1 MARVRLIATLFTVLT
16 VSLRVSAE
24 EPVTKS
30 VDADS
35 AAFCVDLYHQLA
47 IKPGNHFF
55 SPFSI
60 VTALAMTSAGA
71 AGATDAEMAAALH
84 INPDPAKRHAECAS
98 WARMLNSAND
108 ALFKR
113 PAGGMEIS
121 TANSIWLA
129 TRLQFKKT
137 FVDIAKDSYQAE
149 VRGADFAGNAK
160 QAVKDINDWVED
172 KTKGK
177 IKDIVDVRAIPPD
190 TALIL
195 ANAIYFKADWA
206 RPFKNESTHD
216 ADFTLDGGE
225 KIKAPLMSQTAPF
238 NYVNREA
245 EGFAALEMPY
255 KDQRMTMLVLLP
267 NKIDGLPALE
277 KKLTGPLVTDT
288 IHSLKRERVVVY
300 VPKFHAETEYQL
312 ADHLQALGMKL
323 AFSTNAD
330 FSGIT
335 DIKPTYI
342 SAVIHKAFVD
352 VDEKGTEAAAATVV
366 GIRAGSAAPPKPPVV
381 FRADHPFIYFIRDTQ
396 TGQILFAGRMAD
408 PRK

>member
-1 MARVRLIATLFTVLT
+1 MNVRLITTLLTVLPIST
-16 VSLRVSAE
+16 RICAE
-24 EPVTKS
+24 EPATKAN
-30 VDADS
+30 DANGV
-35 AAFCVDLYHQLA
+35 AFCVDLYRQLA
-47 IKPGNHFF
+47 AKPGNHFF

-84 INPDPAKRHAECAS
+84 VNPDPAQRHAECAA

-129 TRLQFKKT
+129 TRLQFKKS
-137 FVDIAKDSYQAE
+137 FVDIAKGSYQAE
-149 VRGADFAGNAK
+149 VRAADFAGNAK
-160 QAVKDINDWVED
+160 QAVKDINDWVEA

-190 TALIL
+190 TGLIL

-206 RPFKNESTHD
+206 SPFKNESTHD

-225 KIKAPLMSQTAPF
+225 KIKAPLMSQTASF
-238 NYVNREA
+238 NYINREA
-245 EGFAALEMPY
+245 EGFSALEMSY
-255 KDQRMTMLVLLP
+255 KDQRMTMLILLP
-267 NKIDGLPALE
+267 HKVDGLANLE

-288 IHSLKRERVVVY
+288 VESLKRERVMVY
-300 VPKFHAETEYQL
+300 LPKFHAETEYQL
-312 ADHLQALGMKL
+312 AETLSAMGMKL
-323 AFSTNAD
+323 AFTPSAD

-335 DIKPTYI
+335 DVKPTYI

-366 GIRAGSAAPPKPPVV
+366 GIRAGSAAPPKPPAV
-381 FRADHPFIYFIRDTQ
+381 FRADHPFIYLIRDTQ

>member
-1 MARVRLIATLFTVLT
+1 MVTLLAVLT
-16 VSLRVSAE
+16 AFVRVNAE
-24 EPVTKS
+24 QPAKKEI
-30 VDADS
+30 DGNS
-35 AAFCVDLYHQLA
+35 AAFCVDLYKQLA
-47 IKPGNHFF
+47 KKPGNHFF

-60 VTALAMTSAGA
+60 VTALAMTSAGS
-71 AGATDAEMAAALH
+71 AGATDAEMAAVLRL
-84 INPDPAKRHAECAS
+84 NPDPVKRHAECAS
-98 WARMLNSAND
+98 WARMLNSANG

-137 FVDIAKDSYQAE
+137 FVEIAKNDYDAE
-149 VRGADFAGNAK
+149 VRAADFAGNSK
-160 QAVKDINDWVED
+160 KAVKDVNDWVEN

-206 RPFKNESTHD
+206 SPFKNESTHD
-216 ADFTLDGGE
+216 ADFTLEGGE
-225 KIKAPLMSQTAPF
+225 KIKAPLMSQTTSF

-255 KDQRMTMLVLLP
+255 KDGRMTMLVLLP
-267 NKIDGLPALE
+267 HKIDGLAGLE
-277 KKLTGPLVTDT
+277 KKLTGPLVIDT
-288 IHSLKRERVVVY
+288 IESMKRERVMLY
-300 VPKFHAETEYQL
+300 LPKFHAETEYQL
-312 ADHLQALGMKL
+312 ADTLSAMGMKL
-323 AFSTNAD
+323 AFTPSAD

-335 DIKPTYI
+335 DVKPTYI

-366 GIRAGSAAPPKPPVV
+366 GIRAGSAAPPKPPAV